1 MKNKEEIRL
10 YLDAQ
15 LSASEDDMVQVVQ
28 SDFERILN
36 SAATCTLIMIEETM
50 TILAEKLHAELESL
64 NVKTKHDVIL
74 KISYNPDSELSFD
87 NLVLLLT
94 IVRKFA
100 PHVNIIWGCGT
111 DTRLTARSLLILLL
125 TGLSAE

>member
-15 LSASEDDMVQVVQ
+15 LSVSDDDMVQVVQ

-36 SAATCTLIMIEETM
+36 SAATCTLITIEETM

-64 NVKTKHDVIL
+64 NVKTEHDVIL
-74 KISYNPDSELSFD
+74 KISYNPESEFLCS
-87 NLVLLLT
+87 
-94 IVRKFA
+94 
-100 PHVNIIWGCGT
+100 
-111 DTRLTARSLLILLL
+111 S
-125 TGLSAE
+125 